1 MEELYTLQNRGYCL
15 GFYDGHLT
23 NISQNYEYTRTLGD
37 WLFAGSI
44 VEWDGD
50 DAIFEIRNYID
61 SNEEFE
67 FLVPGSL
74 DVIKLKMSDFE
85 ELFPELTL
93 ETDDIIMELAIKK
106 DYSQIRDLDKRKEEF
121 IKDLHDFID
130 EFSQTPESREFMAF
144 FD

>member
-1 MEELYTLQNRGYCL
+1 LEE
-15 GFYDGHLT
+15 
-23 NISQNYEYTRTLGD
+23 
-37 WLFAGSI
+37 A
-44 VEWDGD
+44 
-50 DAIFEIRNYID
+50 
-61 SNEEFE
+61 
-67 FLVPGSL
+67 
-74 DVIKLKMSDFE
+74 KMSDFE